1 MDIGAPTGPHHF
13 RTYAVPKDKTY
24 DCKIWEAARATSAA
38 PTYFPRIEIGP
49 LNRKQAFVNACIGC
63 NNPTNEVIQECEL
76 IYGSDAKVACIVSIG
91 TGRPEVIRWEKPGLF
106 QKAFPIKLCKALAK
120 LATDTEGMAE
130 QLQRRF
136 SSDSRT
142 VYWRLN
148 VSRGLQTI
156 SLEEWE
162 RLGEVEG
169 YTQNYMK
176 EKLVSDQIDKL
187 VDVLIE
193 SSGKSTYHVSDTDS
207 LSMPIAISA
216 FSGTGYRLGN

>member
-13 RTYAVPKDKTY
+13 RTYAVPKDETY
-24 DCKIWEAARATSAA
+24 NCKIWEAARATSAA

-49 LNRKQAFVNACIGC
+49 LNRKQAFVDAGVGY
-63 NNPTNEVIQECEL
+63 NNPTNEIIQECEL

-91 TGRPEVIRWEKPGLF
+91 TGRPEVIGWKKPGLF
-106 QKAFPIKLCKALAK
+106 QQAFPIKLCKALAQ
-120 LATDTEGMAE
+120 LATDTEGVAE
-130 QLQRRF
+130 QHQRRN
-136 SSDSRT
+136 SSDSTT

-176 EKLVSDQIDKL
+176 ETLVSDQIDKL
-187 VDVLIE
+187 VDVLIGA
-193 SSGKSTYHVSDTDS
+193 SGKTSHHVSDAHS
-207 LSMPIAISA
+207 LSMPMTVSA
-216 FSGTGYRLGN
+216 FSGTEYRLGD